1 MLDILVQAYKTAA
14 QQFPPTMSLFKSMGE
29 FARKTRTV
37 RMAAPEDILGEQK
50 VWSIEQQSK
59 PILERGE
66 PVSTRLEIRPGAVTM
81 DFNIRPLSMTEREA
95 AERIVDAA
103 MPPQSFVE
111 EVPQRP
117 GDVPKKIPTGYD
129 YEAPEYLAALRP
141 LQDRQAAYV
150 VLKGVDGLDAD
161 TPGGNDDEKVMQ
173 IMDTMPSRMV
183 KFLASEIWS
192 ITYAQGNPAD
202 FFTKEGSS
210 SSPSSAPS
218 PSRSPRG
225 QKRK

>member
-1 MLDILVQAYKTAA
+1 
-14 QQFPPTMSLFKSMGE
+14 MSLFKSMGA

-66 PVSTRLEIRPGAVTM
+66 PASTRLEIRPGAVTM
-81 DFNIRPLSMTEREA
+81 DFTIRPLSMTEREA
-95 AERIVDAA
+95 ADRIVDAA
-103 MPPQSFVE
+103 VPPQSFVE
-111 EVPQRP
+111 EMPQRP

-129 YEAPEYLAALRP
+129 YEAPSYVAEVRV
-141 LQDRQAAYV
+141 LQEKQAAYS
-150 VLKGVDGLDAD
+150 VLKGVEGLESD
-161 TPGGNDDEKVMQ
+161 TPGGNDDEKVTA
-173 IMDTMPSRMV
+173 IMGTMPTRLV
-183 KFLASEIWS
+183 KFLAAEIWS
-192 ITYAQGNPAD
+192 MTYAQGNPVD

-218 PSRSPRG
+218 PSKSQKGP
-225 QKRK
+225 KRK